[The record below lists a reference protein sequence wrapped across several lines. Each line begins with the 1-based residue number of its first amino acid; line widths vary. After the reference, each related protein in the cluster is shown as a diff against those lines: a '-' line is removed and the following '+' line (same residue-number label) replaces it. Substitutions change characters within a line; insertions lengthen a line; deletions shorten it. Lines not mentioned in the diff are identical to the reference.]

1 MYPELT
7 QMTTITAQVRIE
19 DEIDFA
25 VATAKLVPMVFL
37 LDVSSSMSSMA
48 TDSKGKTAPKI
59 EGLKQGLQEGLDYIR
74 QDPLLKGA
82 ARVNLIP
89 FNSKATST
97 GFQPIDKLPTPKLVA
112 SGCTAMRAAL
122 SMTARDTEAFL
133 YKQNAD
139 GVNVAT
145 ATVLM
150 ISDGEGTDGSCADVM
165 RTLLMMKEQR
175 IVHLIGAG
183 INSEDAYRLRAL
195 GFSEVHTLSQMTW
208 KDLIQ
213 LATVSAKRLAS
224 GQQPTADSMTGGV

>member
-1 MYPELT
+1 
-7 QMTTITAQVRIE
+7 MTTITAPVRIE

-48 TDSKGKTAPKI
+48 TDSKGKTASKI

-82 ARVNLIP
+82 ARINLIS
-89 FNSKATST
+89 FASRVTST
-97 GFQPIDKLPTPKLVA
+97 GFKAIDELPTPKLAV
-112 SGCTAMRAAL
+112 SGCTAMRAGLAQA
-122 SMTARDTEAFL
+122 ARDIESFL
-133 YKQNAD
+133 YKQNAE
-139 GVNVAT
+139 GVSVAT
-145 ATVLM
+145 ATLLM
-150 ISDGEGTDGSCADVM
+150 ISDGAGTDGSCSDVM
-165 RTLLMMKEQR
+165 KTLLTMKELR
-175 IVHLIGAG
+175 VVHFIGGG
-183 INSEDAYRLRAL
+183 INSEDANRLRAM
-195 GFSEVHTLSQMTW
+195 GFNEVYTLDRMTW